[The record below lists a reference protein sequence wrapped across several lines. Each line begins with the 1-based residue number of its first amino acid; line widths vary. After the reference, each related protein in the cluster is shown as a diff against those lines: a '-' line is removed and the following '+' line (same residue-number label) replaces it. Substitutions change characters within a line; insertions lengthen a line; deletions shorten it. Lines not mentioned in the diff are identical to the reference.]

1 VSVFGKSAVLS
12 LCLLAGVTQ
21 GAVRAS
27 LDSTSVALGD
37 AVQLRLQ
44 RDTEASGMPNL
55 TPLQQDFDVLSTS
68 SSRTLQIVNGSTS
81 MQIATI
87 VMLSPKHAGTLTIP
101 ALDWSGESSTPI
113 TLTVTPGGGATNS
126 SGATAPGKK
135 VFIETSVDSTEPFL
149 QQGVHV
155 TVRIYMGEPLT
166 KAGMDFPAS
175 NDALIEQIQSDTH
188 HDTVRNG
195 EPYTVVERHY
205 LLFPQKSGDL
215 TVAGPVLEGQV
226 AVHIHGDQFGN
237 DPFAD
242 LFGAGAGMMVPTR
255 PIRVQGDPIVLHV
268 RPRPAAAG
276 SGPWIPARDVTLTA
290 QWHPDSMQVHVG
302 DPITLNLHLEADGLT
317 AAQLPDLS
325 TLLDPPAGLKAY
337 PDQAKL
343 SSVQRSDTVFGT
355 RDQAIALVADQPGN
369 YVLPPLHVSWWDT
382 KANALRQV
390 NLPASSL
397 TVLPAVGAAPAA
409 TSAAVASAPSTS
421 GVPPPRDAVPA
432 AGTQPVSGSA
442 MSAFSVM
449 QIWILISAV
458 LALLWLVTM
467 FAWWRS
473 RRSRTA
479 PPRATGADAVRPNT
493 VVSQAV
499 TQPVKPASVS
509 QARAQFREACRRND
523 AQAAR
528 RALLAWT
535 GAAWPREPAV
545 GLEAL
550 AKRMDGTEVS
560 ARLLE
565 LDRAC
570 FAGAPWDGAA
580 LSQALKDLPTLAART
595 GAAGGDGPAPLY
607 PR

>member
-325 TLLDPPAGLKAY
+325 TLLDPPNGLKAY

-390 NLPASSL
+390 NL
-397 TVLPAVGAAPAA
+397 
-409 TSAAVASAPSTS
+409 
-421 GVPPPRDAVPA
+421 PA

-493 VVSQAV
+493 VVSQVV
-499 TQPVKPASVS
+499 TPPVKPASVS

-550 AKRMDGTEVS
+550 AKRMEGPEVS

-580 LSQALKDLPTLAART
+580 LSQVLKDLPTLAART